1 MTARSPLGPT
11 WYEASAPPAVP
22 RPQLKGDLTADVAVI
37 GAGYAGLSAA
47 LHLAKAGLGTIL
59 LEAHTVGS
67 GASGRNGGQIHSGQR
82 QDQEVLEAS
91 LGKPAAR
98 QLWDLAEEAKA
109 LVRDLIAE
117 HAIACDLKDGIVH
130 AAWKARDAAPLRAS
144 VDHMAATYGY
154 AQRWIDKAEMPSL
167 VASTRY
173 HGGLI
178 DPGGGQLHALK
189 YARGLAEAAEAAGV
203 PIFENSPVT
212 ALATARAVTP
222 TGTLSARHIVLAC
235 DTWLGALDAK
245 AGARALAINSF
256 IGVTEPLGEA
266 RARALIP
273 CDLPIADTKFVV
285 DYYRL
290 TPDHRL
296 LFGGGENY
304 TPRYPADLKAF
315 VSRPMLRVFPQL
327 ADVKLDYAWG
337 GPVGVTLSRLPHF
350 GWRDPSTVFAHGFS
364 GQGVALATL
373 AGKLMAEAVTGTA
386 LRFDVFANLKHRPFP
401 GGRAFRTP
409 LMALGMAWYA
419 LKDRL

>member
-1 MTARSPLGPT
+1 MTPAPLGST
-11 WYEASAPPAVP
+11 WYEASAGPAAP
-22 RPQLKGDLTADVAVI
+22 RPQLAGDRTADVVVV

-47 LHLAKAGLGTIL
+47 LHLAQAGLKTIV
-59 LEAHTVGS
+59 LESHAVGS

-82 QDQEVLEAS
+82 QDQEVLEAA
-91 LGKPAAR
+91 LGPATAR

-109 LVRDLIAE
+109 LVRSLIAD
-117 HAIACDLKDGIVH
+117 HAIACELKDGIVH
-130 AAWKARDAAPLRAS
+130 AAWKARDAAPLRAG
-144 VDHMAATYGY
+144 VEHMAKTYGY
-154 AQRWIDKAEMPSL
+154 RQSWIEKEDIGAL

-173 HGGLI
+173 HGALV

-189 YARGLAEAAEAAGV
+189 YARGIAAAAEAAGAT
-203 PIFENSPVT
+203 IFEDSPVT
-212 ALATARAVTP
+212 SAANGKAITP
-222 TGTLSARHIVLAC
+222 TGAVTAQHIVLAC
-235 DTWLGALDAK
+235 DTWLGALDKK

-256 IGVTEPLGEA
+256 IGVTEPLGET

-273 CDLPIADTKFVV
+273 SDLAIADTKFVV

-304 TPRYPADLKAF
+304 TPRYPRDLKAF
-315 VSRPMLRVFPQL
+315 VAKPMLRVLPQL
-327 ADVKLDYAWG
+327 ADVKFEYAWG

-350 GWRDPSTVFAHGFS
+350 GWRDATTIFAHGFS

-373 AGKLMAEAVTGTA
+373 AGKLMAEAVTGAAT
-386 LRFDVFANLKHRPFP
+386 RFDVFANLKHRPFP
-401 GGRAFRTP
+401 GGRLLRTP